1 MTTAE
6 AGRLMGWTDSKM
18 SRIETANMRIPQ
30 QDVAPLLKHYGMTEP
45 DVVAQGSD
53 GEADAGR
60 A

>member
-1 MTTAE
+1 
-6 AGRLMGWTDSKM
+6 MGWTDSKM